1 MSDMSNYLSN
11 EIGKA
16 VENSNAGAD
25 HQLRNIALRQNN
37 IEQLKGLQLKD
48 QMISDLQQDVSSLR
62 NEVKKLKTENTDL
75 KRKLSIA
82 NDEAEEY
89 SDLLCKPMYEIAAR
103 NGNFR
108 ETYEEQQTIFADWM
122 VSQKAFKELA
132 IQFGFEKGQS
142 AKETIQQGLAK
153 EIDVLMDKHNSEHKT
168 NVGDSSVI
176 GPRKQKLI
184 DKFNSERSR

>member
-62 NEVKKLKTENTDL
+62 NEVKKLKTENADL
-75 KRKLSIA
+75 KRKLLIA

-142 AKETIQQGLAK
+142 AKETIQQGMEK
-153 EIDVLMDKHNSEHKT
+153 KIDVLLDRNNPEHRT
-168 NVGDSSVI
+168 SSTDGDI
-176 GPRKQKLI
+176 IAPRKQKLI
-184 DKFNSERSR
+184 DKFNAERSK

>member
-16 VENSNAGAD
+16 VENSNAGPD

-62 NEVKKLKTENTDL
+62 NEVKKLKTENADL
-75 KRKLSIA
+75 KRKLLIA

-89 SDLLCKPMYEIAAR
+89 SDLLCKPMREIAAR
-103 NGNFR
+103 NGNFKD
-108 ETYEEQQTIFADWM
+108 TYDKQMEIMADWM

-132 IQFGFEKGQS
+132 IQFGFEKGINKDETVKIAQS
-142 AKETIQQGLAK
+142 KKQG
-153 EIDVLMDKHNSEHKT
+153 VLNQEHDPNNNTNADEFIIKHATK
-168 NVGDSSVI
+168 
-176 GPRKQKLI
+176 
-184 DKFNSERSR
+184 